1 MLSIFFKSL
10 DNNTL
15 FTIWLT
21 EYFKQT
27 IEISG
32 EKIRLQKYYI
42 IDKGPDHS
50 RALIEMYNE
59 TNVFM
64 PASIIFIMQPLDQGM
79 VLTLN

>member
-32 EKIRLQKYYI
+32 KKIRLQKYI

-50 RALIEMYNE
+50 RALIEMCNE

-64 PASIIFIMQPLDQGM
+64 PASIIFIMQPLNQGM